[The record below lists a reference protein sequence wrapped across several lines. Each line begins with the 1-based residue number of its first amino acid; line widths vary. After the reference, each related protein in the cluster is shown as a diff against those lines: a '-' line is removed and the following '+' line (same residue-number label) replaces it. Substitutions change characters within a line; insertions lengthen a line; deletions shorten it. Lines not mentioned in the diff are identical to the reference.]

1 MPDFSMISQA
11 QCRRSLADGALLID
25 VRSPQEFA
33 RGHLPGSIS
42 LPLERLSGRI
52 KALAP
57 DFGQSLLLYCTSGE
71 RSRTAAQV
79 LRRLG
84 YTRLY
89 VVMP

>member
-57 DFGQSLLLYCTSGE
+57 DPGQSLLLYCTSGE

-89 VVMP
+89 IVIP